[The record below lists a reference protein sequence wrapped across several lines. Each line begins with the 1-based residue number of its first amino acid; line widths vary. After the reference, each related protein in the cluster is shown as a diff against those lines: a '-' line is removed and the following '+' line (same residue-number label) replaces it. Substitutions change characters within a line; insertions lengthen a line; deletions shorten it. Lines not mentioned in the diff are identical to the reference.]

1 MGLKKKVFVLF
12 LSMLSARILAADY
25 TSKSEK
31 QKKSSEAK
39 CDDRKNTGR
48 LYMWTQSLLIANGCQ
63 VVSMSDLLTSRA
75 TQSPLHP
82 GYERERFLNEN
93 RLVGKL
99 AVQHIGLTMIV
110 VWH

>member
-1 MGLKKKVFVLF
+1 
-12 LSMLSARILAADY
+12 MLSARILAADY

-48 LYMWTQSLLIANGCQ
+48 LYMFTQSLLIANGFH

-82 GYERERFLNEN
+82 GYERERERFPYEN

-99 AVQHIGLTMIV
+99 AEQHIGLTIIV
-110 VWH
+110 VCD